1 MHCCVHAYAVDFYAK
16 AANKDKTALDD
27 RSRAD

>member
-1 MHCCVHAYAVDFYAK
+1 MHCCACVYAVDFYAK
-16 AANKDKTALDD
+16 VVNKDKTALDD